1 MSTIF
6 IDGKEL
12 LTADNEFI
20 NAPELTEEDLD
31 LSREAQ
37 LEEKRKA
44 WRKWEANNQ
53 AMTEVTRRWHKLIYN
68 CRRSGILPPL
78 EREEFVNLMYN
89 TTVLDESTGD
99 LTCLASLIGRR
110 DGTITISPLQG
121 DRLVVKYLDTI
132 VLDTS
137 TSN

>member
-6 IDGKEL
+6 INGKEL
-12 LTADNEFI
+12 LTADDEFI
-20 NAPELTEEDLD
+20 KAPQITEEDLD

-37 LEEKRKA
+37 IEEKRKA

-53 AMTEVTRRWHKLIYN
+53 AMTELTRRWNKLQTN
-68 CRRSGILPPL
+68 CRRKHVQLSL
-78 EREEFVNLMYN
+78 EKAEFIDLMYN
-89 TTVLDESTGD
+89 TTVVDELTGD

-110 DGTITISPLQG
+110 DGTITLSPLKG
-121 DRLVVKYLDTI
+121 DRLMVKYLDTI